1 MTSVEGQGRAGDRVG
16 LITIDLDDT
25 LWPCAP
31 VIRRAEEE
39 LFGWLKSKAPR
50 LAAFHDLQSL
60 REHRKQLAHEQ
71 PHRAH
76 DLTWLRRE
84 HLRRLLDEFGY
95 DPRDADEGVAR
106 FRMARNR
113 VEPYVDVPPVLA
125 TWRQRHILV
134 AVTNGNADV
143 EQTPLRGIF
152 HHLVDAVRAGAA
164 KPDPAMFRA
173 ALSLANCSPGRAMHI
188 GDDPVR
194 DIEPARRLG
203 MRTVWVN
210 RSGASW
216 PEKLQG
222 PDVQVERLDELVI

>member
-1 MTSVEGQGRAGDRVG
+1 MTSGAGGDRIE

-39 LFGWLKSKAPR
+39 LFGWLKLRAPR
-50 LAAFHDLQSL
+50 LAATHDLESL

-71 PHRAH
+71 PQLAH

-95 DPRDADEGVAR
+95 DPRDADEGVTR
-106 FRMARNR
+106 FRAARNR

-125 TWRQRHILV
+125 RLRRRHVLV

-152 HHLVDAVRAGAA
+152 HHLVDAARAGAA
-164 KPDPAMFRA
+164 KPDPAIFRT
-173 ALSLANCSPGRAMHI
+173 ALTLANCSAEEAMHI

-210 RSGASW
+210 RRGAHW
-216 PEKLQG
+216 PENLTR
-222 PDVQVERLDELVI
+222 PDAQIERLDELVI